1 MPSLLAKM
9 KVFLILEENS
19 WKIEIKLFPW
29 QLELVSDIL
38 WAIVV
43 AHFSRFHFLY
53 SNNKLCFLACTNK
66 WLPCDNC
73 NSKILQLVFTSI
85 MVNWR
90 SWSFVLW
97 KIYLQ
102 IIFFLMLYIF
112 TLKAPF
118 IIRKATHNSQIR
130 RFAKLLAI
138 FYIAQKW
145 TYLYGTAIFTI

>member
-1 MPSLLAKM
+1 M

-102 IIFFLMLYIF
+102 IIFFFDVVYIYIKSTF
-112 TLKAPF
+112 YHWQSYSQFANSQ
-118 IIRKATHNSQIR
+118 IRKATHNFLHSTKMNIS
-130 RFAKLLAI
+130 LWDCNIHNLVHD
-138 FYIAQKW
+138 
-145 TYLYGTAIFTI
+145 